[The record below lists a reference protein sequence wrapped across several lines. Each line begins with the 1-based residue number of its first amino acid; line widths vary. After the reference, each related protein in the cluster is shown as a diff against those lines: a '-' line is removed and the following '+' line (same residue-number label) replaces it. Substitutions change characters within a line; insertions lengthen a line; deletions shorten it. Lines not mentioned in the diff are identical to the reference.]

1 MLTIKDYI
9 LVENLEEA
17 YKLNQNIN
25 NIILGG
31 TGWLKLQNRN
41 IGKAIDLS
49 NLGLDKIIEDDEKY
63 VIGCMATLR
72 DIELNKSLNE
82 FTKGAIK
89 ESLRHIVGVQFRNSV
104 TIGGSIYSRFGFS
117 DILTSLLTLD
127 TYVEMYKG
135 GIISLKDFVDMKY
148 DKDILVN
155 IIIKKSKRL
164 VGYSSFRNQTTD
176 FPVLTCGVAI
186 LDNGK
191 VLASIGARPH
201 RARVVEDSENILEVK
216 SMENIEK
223 FAKHI
228 SNSLKFDSNMRASGE
243 YRKHLTEVLVKRTLK
258 NLVEVK

>member
-25 NIILGG
+25 NVILGG

-135 GIISLKDFVDMKY
+135 GIIPLKDFVDMKY

-186 LDNGK
+186 FDNGK

-223 FAKHI
+223 FAKYV
-228 SNSLKFDSNMRASGE
+228 SNSLKFDSNMRASRE

>member
-25 NIILGG
+25 NVILGG
-31 TGWLKLQNRN
+31 TGWLKLQTRN
-41 IGKAIDLS
+41 IAKAIDLS
-49 NLGLDKIIEDDEKY
+49 KLNLDRINEDEEKY
-63 VIGCMATLR
+63 VIGCMTTLR
-72 DIELNKSLNE
+72 DVETNESLNK

-135 GIISLKDFVDMKY
+135 GIIPLKDFVSMKY

-155 IIIKKSKRL
+155 IIIKKSPRK
-164 VGYSSFRNQTTD
+164 VGYMSFRNQTTD
-176 FPVLTCGVAI
+176 FPVVTCGVAI

-191 VLASIGARPH
+191 VFASIGARPYK
-201 RARVVEDSENILEVK
+201 AKVVEDSENILEVK
-216 SMENIEK
+216 SLENIEK
-223 FAKHI
+223 FAKYV
-228 SNSLKFDSNMRASGE
+228 SESLNFDSNMRASGE

-258 NLVEVK
+258 NLVEEK